1 MNSKK
6 YSIWFLTVSLV
17 IIVLLP
23 ECIRCGRCKKVCPT
37 DAIQCGIRKTPDRL

>member
-17 IIVLLP
+17 IIVLLA
-23 ECIRCGRCKKVCPT
+23 GAYQLSYYAV
-37 DAIQCGIRKTPDRL
+37 DRQKRR

>member
-17 IIVLLP
+17 IIVLLAGAYQLSYYV
-23 ECIRCGRCKKVCPT
+23 CGRPSKR
-37 DAIQCGIRKTPDRL
+37 GDRI

>member
-17 IIVLLP
+17 IIVLLAGAYQLSYSV
-23 ECIRCGRCKKVCPT
+23 CRIKKQYMN
-37 DAIQCGIRKTPDRL
+37 IQVLK